1 QPAAGC
7 AGVAAVGPAV
17 AAIADNAA
25 DRRTEI
31 VATNREQ
38 VRAEIVVAG
47 PCNRARADIAVPGR
61 TGRVG
66 EIDDAAG
73 IGDELRVAAGA
84 VVVELRER
92 TVVRGDGCVGGGA
105 VVVERQYGAG
115 IVDDDGVAGRA
126 GVVEVQIVIVDE
138 AWRERGIV
146 DDTSAVDVEC
156 DSRAARCEV
165 KSGRPNSELDRIDR
179 SV

>member
-31 VATNREQ
+31 VAANREQ

-47 PCNRARADIAVPGR
+47 PCNRAGADIAVPGR
-61 TGRVG
+61 TGGVG

-92 TVVRGDGCVGGGA
+92 TVVRGDGRVGGGA
-105 VVVERQYGAG
+105 VVVEREHAAVV
-115 IVDDDGVAGRA
+115 VDNDGVAGRA
-126 GVVEVQIVIVDE
+126 GVGEVQIVVVDE
-138 AWRERGIV
+138 AWGGRGIV
-146 DDTSAVDVEC
+146 DDTRAVDVKC
-156 DSRAARCEV
+156 DSRAARYEV
-165 KSGRPNSELDRIDR
+165 KGGRTGGEFDRID
-179 SV
+179 